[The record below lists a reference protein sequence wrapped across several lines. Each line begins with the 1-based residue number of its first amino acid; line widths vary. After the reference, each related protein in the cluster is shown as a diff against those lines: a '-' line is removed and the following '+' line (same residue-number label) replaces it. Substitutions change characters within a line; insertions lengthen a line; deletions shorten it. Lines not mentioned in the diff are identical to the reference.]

1 MLLGSC
7 IFRLFVEL
15 ISQTFMLEN
24 KDSVKNICVRLMSFV
39 TIPLLTIPLLTLPQS
54 EDGCDTST
62 CYIGLM

>member
-15 ISQTFMLEN
+15 ISQTPMLEN
-24 KDSVKNICVRLMSFV
+24 KDSVKNICVRLMCFV
-39 TIPLLTIPLLTLPQS
+39 TIPFLTIPLLTIPHY

-62 CYIGLM
+62 CYTGLL

>member
-15 ISQTFMLEN
+15 ISQTPMLEN
-24 KDSVKNICVRLMSFV
+24 KDSVKNICVRLMCFV
-39 TIPLLTIPLLTLPQS
+39 TIPFLTIPHY

-62 CYIGLM
+62 CYTGLL